1 MLQCQTFIEQLNN
14 NGLQFFTGV
23 PDSLL
28 SSFSAWLMDYREDN
42 HIIAANEG
50 NALAIGVGHYLAT
63 GNIPVIYMQN
73 SGIGNAVNPMASL
86 LHKDVYQIPA
96 LWIVGW
102 RGQPNTKDEPQHVF
116 QGKATIAMLEQLQIQ
131 VEVLS
136 SDETEASTQISR
148 AVSYM
153 KETKQPFAFVV
164 KKNTFCEYHSEK
176 QIHTTAFPL
185 TREEAIE
192 TILESIEKDS
202 LIVSTTGKASRELF
216 ELRESQKENHNKD
229 FLTVGSMGHASS
241 IALGVAR
248 ETDRKVYCID
258 GDGAAL
264 MHMGAM
270 AVIAQQKQK
279 NLVHIVINN
288 GCHESVGGQ
297 PTVAFSI
304 DMEQI
309 AKGCGYERVVT
320 CTTKEEIKQV
330 LKQQK
335 LKQQKLK
342 QQGLKQQE
350 SKQQILEQ
358 KNLLDKDDKTTWIQI
373 MVKQGSRSDL
383 GRPTIPAKENKENF
397 MREIMG

>member
-164 KKNTFCEYHSEK
+164 KKNTFCE
-176 QIHTTAFPL
+176 
-185 TREEAIE
+185 
-192 TILESIEKDS
+192 
-202 LIVSTTGKASRELF
+202 
-216 ELRESQKENHNKD
+216 
-229 FLTVGSMGHASS
+229 
-241 IALGVAR
+241 
-248 ETDRKVYCID
+248 
-258 GDGAAL
+258 
-264 MHMGAM
+264 
-270 AVIAQQKQK
+270 
-279 NLVHIVINN
+279 
-288 GCHESVGGQ
+288 
-297 PTVAFSI
+297 
-304 DMEQI
+304 
-309 AKGCGYERVVT
+309 
-320 CTTKEEIKQV
+320 
-330 LKQQK
+330 
-335 LKQQKLK
+335 
-342 QQGLKQQE
+342 
-350 SKQQILEQ
+350 
-358 KNLLDKDDKTTWIQI
+358 
-373 MVKQGSRSDL
+373 
-383 GRPTIPAKENKENF
+383 
-397 MREIMG
+397 